1 MIEMTCGAYG
11 AKGRLIRP
19 SDGPFT
25 LSAEE
30 ERRLVNRGVARYVRE
45 YMEPALPETL
55 NFKVEC
61 EGNPKGEL
69 EPTTLIPP
77 LSESTESGGDPPAS
91 EGSMESEPFS
101 REELDDMTKDSLL
114 KVATQLVLG
123 ANARMSKA
131 DVLQVIHNALSQGDE
146 HTPPNLAPEGP
157 VV

>member
-1 MIEMTCGAYG
+1 MIEMICGAYG

-30 ERRLVNRGVARYVRE
+30 ERRLVERGVARYVRE
-45 YMEPALPETL
+45 YMEPMLPETL
-55 NFKVEC
+55 NFKMEY
-61 EGNPKGEL
+61 EGNPKGEAG
-69 EPTTLIPP
+69 PTTLTPP
-77 LSESTESGGDPPAS
+77 LSGPEESGGDPLTP
-91 EGSMESEPFS
+91 EGSAESEPFS

-114 KVATQLVLG
+114 KVAAQLRLG

-146 HTPPNLAPEGP
+146 PTPPDLTPEDP
-157 VV
+157 VE